1 MEEYTNPSQP
11 NEAKETMED
20 DDLFGDISEEDDD
33 LFSDAEPEEKAEAPE
48 EQTSAPDAAEKPD
61 EKPQTLRIKYNGQ
74 EQEITLEQAAELAQK
89 GMNYDKVLN
98 ERNGLRVDARASE
111 LMHRLAEANGMDV
124 EQYVGFVENQQKVV
138 MLQKEAQN
146 IRTKYPDMPDDAVQE
161 MAEMRVNEKHK
172 AAEESAAT
180 RRRSEEEARQKPWMD
195 FLREFPDYKDG
206 RELPRGVAEGIERG
220 LTPVEAMLRHQQTE
234 YEQRIKELEAK
245 LTTKEQ
251 NEKSRKAS
259 VGSAASTAATKVE
272 DAFLSAF
279 DG

>member
-1 MEEYTNPSQP
+1 MEEYTNPSQA
-11 NEAKETMED
+11 NEAEEIMED

-33 LFSDAEPEEKAEAPE
+33 LFSDAEPEEEAEAQE

-111 LMHRLAEANGMDV
+111 LMRRLAEANGMDV
-124 EQYVGFVENQQKVV
+124 EQYVGFVENQQKAV

-172 AAEESAAT
+172 AAEESAAA

-195 FLREFPDYKDG
+195 FLREFPEYKDG

-220 LTPVEAMLRHQQTE
+220 LTPVEAMLRHRQTE
-234 YEQRIKELEAK
+234 YEQRIKELETK

-259 VGSAASTAATKVE
+259 VGSAVSTAATKVE

>member
-1 MEEYTNPSQP
+1 
-11 NEAKETMED
+11 
-20 DDLFGDISEEDDD
+20 
-33 LFSDAEPEEKAEAPE
+33 
-48 EQTSAPDAAEKPD
+48 
-61 EKPQTLRIKYNGQ
+61 
-74 EQEITLEQAAELAQK
+74 
-89 GMNYDKVLN
+89 MNYDKVLN

-111 LMHRLAEANGMDV
+111 LMRRLAEANGMDV
-124 EQYVGFVENQQKVV
+124 EQYVGFVENQQKAV

-172 AAEESAAT
+172 AAEESAAA

-195 FLREFPDYKDG
+195 FLREFPEYKDG

-220 LTPVEAMLRHQQTE
+220 LTPVEAMLRHRQTE
-234 YEQRIKELEAK
+234 YEQRIKELETK

>member
-1 MEEYTNPSQP
+1 MEEYTNPSQA
-11 NEAKETMED
+11 NEAEEIMED

-33 LFSDAEPEEKAEAPE
+33 LFSDAEPEEEAEAQE

-111 LMHRLAEANGMDV
+111 LMRRLAEANGMDV
-124 EQYVGFVENQQKVV
+124 EQYVGFVENQQKAV

-172 AAEESAAT
+172 AAEESAAA

-195 FLREFPDYKDG
+195 FLREFPEYKDG
-206 RELPRGVAEGIERG
+206 RELPRGVAEGIER
-220 LTPVEAMLRHQQTE
+220 
-234 YEQRIKELEAK
+234 
-245 LTTKEQ
+245 
-251 NEKSRKAS
+251 
-259 VGSAASTAATKVE
+259 
-272 DAFLSAF
+272 
-279 DG
+279 

>member
-1 MEEYTNPSQP
+1 MEEYTNPSQA
-11 NEAKETMED
+11 NEAEEIMED

-33 LFSDAEPEEKAEAPE
+33 LFSDAEPEEEAEAQK

-61 EKPQTLRIKYNGQ
+61 EKPQTMRIKYNGQ
-74 EQEITLEQAAELAQK
+74 EQEITLEQAAQLAQK

-111 LMHRLAEANGMDV
+111 LMRRLAEANGMDV
-124 EQYVGFVENQQKVV
+124 EQYVGFVENQQKAV

-146 IRTKYPDMPDDAVQE
+146 IRTKYPDMPDNAVQE

-172 AAEESAAT
+172 AAEESAAA

-195 FLREFPDYKDG
+195 FLREFPEYKDG

-220 LTPVEAMLRHQQTE
+220 LTPVEAMLRHRQTE
-234 YEQRIKELEAK
+234 YEQRIKELETK

-259 VGSAASTAATKVE
+259 VGPAASTAATKVE

>member
-1 MEEYTNPSQP
+1 MEEYTNPSEP
-11 NEAKETMED
+11 NEAEEITED
-20 DDLFGDISEEDDD
+20 DDLFSDISEEDGD
-33 LFSDAEPEEKAEAPE
+33 LFSDAEPEEEAEAPE
-48 EQTSAPDAAEKPD
+48 EQTNAPDAAEKPD
-61 EKPQTLRIKYNGQ
+61 GKPQTLRIKYNGQ

-89 GMNYDKVLN
+89 GMNYDKVLR

-124 EQYVGFVENQQKVV
+124 EQYVGFVENQQKAV

-146 IRTKYPDMPDDAVQE
+146 IRAKYPDMPDDAVQE

-206 RELPRGVAEGIERG
+206 RELPRGVVEGIERG

-234 YEQRIKELEAK
+234 YEQRIRELETR

-259 VGSAASTAATKVE
+259 VGSAASTAATKAE

>member
-1 MEEYTNPSQP
+1 MEEYTNPSQA
-11 NEAKETMED
+11 NEAEEIMED

-33 LFSDAEPEEKAEAPE
+33 LFSDAEPEEEAEAQE

-111 LMHRLAEANGMDV
+111 LMRRLAEANGMDV
-124 EQYVGFVENQQKVV
+124 EQYVGFVENQQKAV

-172 AAEESAAT
+172 AAEESAAA

-195 FLREFPDYKDG
+195 FLREFPEYKDG

-220 LTPVEAMLRHQQTE
+220 LTPVEAMLRHRQTE
-234 YEQRIKELEAK
+234 YEQRIKELETK

-259 VGSAASTAATKVE
+259 VVSAASTAATKVE